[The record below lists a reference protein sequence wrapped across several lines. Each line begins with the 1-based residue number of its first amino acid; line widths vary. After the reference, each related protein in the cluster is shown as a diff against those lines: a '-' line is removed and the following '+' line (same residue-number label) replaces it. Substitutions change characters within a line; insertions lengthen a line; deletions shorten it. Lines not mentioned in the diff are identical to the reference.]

1 VGGAWAV
8 TVTYPRGESSH
19 TLTLTQTGDAVTGT
33 HKGEI
38 FTGTVRGMVRAGTV
52 ELRSNLANP
61 ATILLIPSAA
71 RSAATA
77 SAAWWTW
84 ANMARQAGRGEG
96 MKKLLA
102 TASSRRC

>member
-1 VGGAWAV
+1 VVPSGATAAVGGAWAV

-61 ATILLIPSAA
+61 GNNFTYTFRGAVSGNRISG
-71 RSAATA
+71 
-77 SAAWWTW
+77 
-84 ANMARQAGRGEG
+84 MVDMGEYARQAGR
-96 MKKLLA
+96 
-102 TASSRRC
+102 R